1 MKILHSGDWH
11 VGQTLDGYERS
22 GEFRAF
28 FARLKEVA
36 QEEKPDV
43 LVVAGDIYDNGMPS
57 TAAQNLYTTALL
69 DLHRACP
76 GMEVVVIAGNHD
88 SGARLEIARELW
100 GAFGIHVVG
109 GLKRG
114 PEGMVDTDRH
124 IIEIT
129 AASGRKKGYVV
140 AVPYIHPL
148 NFPDLTG
155 DTPREERAHAFFQA
169 LLDKVAERNAENLPV
184 VLTAHLAVRGGDFSC
199 HENAPDC
206 IGGEECIPADVLG
219 KGSDYVAL
227 GHIHKAQPIPGTEG
241 RMRYSGSVL
250 PLNFDET
257 HTHSLT
263 LVEIEHHDAPPQVRQ
278 IPLPATIPVRTLPAE
293 PVEFEEALQ
302 ELRRFPADEE
312 AYIRVH
318 VKAKDFLPSNSAE
331 RAVQALEG
339 KKARYCSIKMV
350 SEALSAPVAAP
361 RFRIS
366 EIRTTSP
373 VEMAKIYYKNEYN
386 SELEPELEEMLRE
399 VWRETHQDT
408 MSEA

>member
-109 GLKRG
+109 GLRRG
-114 PEGMVDTDRH
+114 PDEKVDTDRH
-124 IIEIT
+124 IIEIKDPE
-129 AASGRKKGYVV
+129 GRKKGYVV
-140 AVPYIHPL
+140 AVPYVHPL

-155 DTPREERAHAFFQA
+155 DTPREERPQAFFQT
-169 LLDKVAERNAENLPV
+169 LLDKVAERNADGLPV

-199 HENAPDC
+199 HENAPNR
-206 IGGEECIPADVLG
+206 IGGEECIPAEVLG
-219 KGSDYVAL
+219 QGFDYVAL
-227 GHIHKAQPIPGTEG
+227 GHIHKPQPIPGTEG

-263 LVEIEHHDAPPQVRQ
+263 FVEIERHDAPPQVRL
-278 IPLPATIPVRTLPAE
+278 IPLPATIPVRTVPAE
-293 PVEFEEALQ
+293 PVEFEEALR
-302 ELRRFPADEE
+302 ELRLFPADEE

-331 RAVQALEG
+331 RAVQALNG

-350 SEALSAPVAAP
+350 SEALSAPVDAP
-361 RFRIS
+361 RFRVS
-366 EIRTTSP
+366 EIRSTSP

-386 SELEPELEEMLRE
+386 SELEPELEAMLQD

-408 MSEA
+408 TSEA

>member
-114 PEGMVDTDRH
+114 PEGMVDTNRH

-169 LLDKVAERNAENLPV
+169 LLDKVAERNAEALPV

-361 RFRIS
+361 RFRVS

>member
-109 GLKRG
+109 GLRRG
-114 PEGMVDTDRH
+114 PDEKVDTDRH
-124 IIEIT
+124 IIEIKDPE
-129 AASGRKKGYVV
+129 GRKKGYVV
-140 AVPYIHPL
+140 AVPYVHPL

-155 DTPREERAHAFFQA
+155 DTPREERPQAFFQT
-169 LLDKVAERNAENLPV
+169 LLDKVAERNADGLPV

-199 HENAPDC
+199 HENAPNR
-206 IGGEECIPADVLG
+206 IGGEECIPAEVLG
-219 KGSDYVAL
+219 QGFDYVAL
-227 GHIHKAQPIPGTEG
+227 GHIHKPQPIPGTEG

-263 LVEIEHHDAPPQVRQ
+263 FVEIERHDAPPQVRL
-278 IPLPATIPVRTLPAE
+278 IPLPATIPVRTVPAE
-293 PVEFEEALQ
+293 PVEFEEALR
-302 ELRRFPADEE
+302 ELRLFPADEE

-331 RAVQALEG
+331 RAVQALNG

-350 SEALSAPVAAP
+350 SEALSAPVDAP
-361 RFRIS
+361 RFRVS
-366 EIRTTSP
+366 EIRSTSP

-386 SELEPELEEMLRE
+386 SELEPELEAMLQE

-408 MSEA
+408 TSEA

>member
-140 AVPYIHPL
+140 AVSYIHPL

-169 LLDKVAERNAENLPV
+169 LLDKVAERNAEVLPV

-227 GHIHKAQPIPGTEG
+227 GHIHKAQPIPGTGG

-263 LVEIEHHDAPPQVRQ
+263 LVEIERHDAPPQVRQ

-293 PVEFEEALQ
+293 PVEFEAALQ

-361 RFRIS
+361 RFRVS

>member
-114 PEGMVDTDRH
+114 PEGMVDTNRH

-169 LLDKVAERNAENLPV
+169 LLDKVAERNAEALPV

>member
-11 VGQTLDGYERS
+11 VGQTLDGYDRS

-36 QEEKPDV
+36 QEENPDV

-57 TAAQNLYTTALL
+57 TAAQNLYTSSLL

-124 IIEIT
+124 ILEIT

-155 DTPREERAHAFFQA
+155 DTPREERPHAFFQG
-169 LLDKVAERNAENLPV
+169 LLDKVAERNAEGLPV

-199 HENAPDC
+199 HEDALGR
-206 IGGEECIPADVLG
+206 IGGEDCIPADVLG
-219 KGSDYVAL
+219 QGSDYVAL

-263 LVEIEHHDAPPQVRQ
+263 VVEIDRHEAPPRVRQ
-278 IPLPATIPVRTLPAE
+278 IALPAMIPVRTVPAGPAE
-293 PVEFEEALQ
+293 WEEALQ

-318 VKAKDFLPSNSAE
+318 VKAKDFLPANSAE

-350 SEALSAPVAAP
+350 SEALSAKGDAP
-361 RFRIS
+361 RFRVS

-386 SELEPELEEMLRE
+386 SDLEPELEDMLQE
-399 VWRETHQDT
+399 VWRETIQDT
-408 MSEA
+408 DTKE

>member
-28 FARLKEVA
+28 FSRLKEVA
-36 QEEKPDV
+36 QEENPDV

-57 TAAQNLYTTALL
+57 TAAQRLYTDALL

-109 GLKRG
+109 GLRRG
-114 PEGMVDTDRH
+114 PDDNVDMERH
-124 IIEIT
+124 IVGI
-129 AASGRKKGYVV
+129 ASPDGRKKGYVV
-140 AVPYIHPL
+140 AVPYVHPL

-155 DTPREERAHAFFQA
+155 DTPREERPHAFFQT
-169 LLDKVAERNAENLPV
+169 LLDKVAERNAEGLPV

-199 HENAPDC
+199 HENAPDR
-206 IGGEECIPADVLG
+206 IGGEECMPAEVLG
-219 KGSDYVAL
+219 KGFDYVAL

-257 HTHSLT
+257 HTHSLS
-263 LVEIEHHDAPPQVRQ
+263 LVEIERHDTPPQVRL
-278 IPLPATIPVRTLPAE
+278 IPLPATIPVRTIPQEAT
-293 PVEFEEALQ
+293 EFEEALR
-302 ELRRFPADEE
+302 ELRRLPADEE

-318 VKAKDFLPSNSAE
+318 VKAKDFLPANSAE

-350 SEALSAPVAAP
+350 SEALSAYAAAP
-361 RFRIS
+361 RFRVS
-366 EIRTTSP
+366 EIRGTSP

-386 SELEPELEEMLRE
+386 SELEPELEDMLQE
-399 VWRETHQDT
+399 VWRETRQDT
-408 MSEA
+408 TPEA

>member
-28 FARLKEVA
+28 FARLQEVA

-43 LVVAGDIYDNGMPS
+43 LVVAGDIYDNGMPG

-69 DLHRACP
+69 SLHRACP

-109 GLKRG
+109 GLRRG
-114 PEGMVDTDRH
+114 PDEKVDTERH
-124 IIEIT
+124 IIEIKDPE
-129 AASGRKKGYVV
+129 GRKKGYVV

-155 DTPREERAHAFFQA
+155 STPREERPHAFFQT
-169 LLDKVAERNAENLPV
+169 LSDKVAGRNADGLPV

-199 HENAPDC
+199 HENAPDR
-206 IGGEECIPADVLG
+206 IGGEECIPAEVLG
-219 KGSDYVAL
+219 QGFDYVAL

-257 HTHSLT
+257 HTHSLS
-263 LVEIEHHDAPPQVRQ
+263 LVEIERHDAPPQVRL
-278 IPLPATIPVRTLPAE
+278 ISLPATIPVRTLPAA

-318 VKAKDFLPSNSAE
+318 VKAKDFLPPNSAE
-331 RAVQALEG
+331 RAVQALSG
-339 KKARYCSIKMV
+339 KKARYCSIKIV
-350 SEALSAPVAAP
+350 SEALSAPV
-361 RFRIS
+361 
-366 EIRTTSP
+366 
-373 VEMAKIYYKNEYN
+373 
-386 SELEPELEEMLRE
+386 
-399 VWRETHQDT
+399 
-408 MSEA
+408 

>member
-28 FARLKEVA
+28 FARLQEVA

-109 GLKRG
+109 GLRRG
-114 PEGMVDTDRH
+114 PDEKVDTERH
-124 IIEIT
+124 IIEIKDPE
-129 AASGRKKGYVV
+129 GRKKGYVV

-155 DTPREERAHAFFQA
+155 DTPREARPHAFFQT
-169 LLDKVAERNAENLPV
+169 LSDKVGGRNADGLPV

-199 HENAPDC
+199 HENAPDR
-206 IGGEECIPADVLG
+206 IGGEECIPAEVLG
-219 KGSDYVAL
+219 QGFDYVAL

-257 HTHSLT
+257 HTHSLS
-263 LVEIEHHDAPPQVRQ
+263 LVEIERHDAPPQVRL
-278 IPLPATIPVRTLPAE
+278 ISLPATIPVRTLPAA

-318 VKAKDFLPSNSAE
+318 VKAKDFLPPNSAE
-331 RAVQALEG
+331 RAVQALSG
-339 KKARYCSIKMV
+339 KKARYCSIKIV

-361 RFRIS
+361 RFRVS
-366 EIRTTSP
+366 EIRSTSP

-386 SELEPELEEMLRE
+386 SELEPELEEMLQE

-408 MSEA
+408 TSEA